1 MMIDTR
7 NLVSM
12 TEANRNFSR
21 VARIV
26 DENGLAVILK
36 NNAPKYVVVE
46 FSQFESNQTASMEDV
61 MAVSKRLMDQ
71 NKAAY
76 EELAK

>member
-1 MMIDTR
+1 MMIDTQ

-46 FSQFESNQTASMEDV
+46 FSQFESTQTASMEDV